1 MVTPKTSC
9 HRLRIDPSTNF
20 SSDSIL
26 GVHLDG
32 VFTRHSYVRM
42 TTNLNIRTAK
52 S

>member
-1 MVTPKTSC
+1 MVTPKTSW
-9 HRLRIDPSTNF
+9 RRSRIDPSTNF

-32 VFTRHSYVRM
+32 VFMRHGYVRT
-42 TTNLNIRTAK
+42 TTNLNMRTTK